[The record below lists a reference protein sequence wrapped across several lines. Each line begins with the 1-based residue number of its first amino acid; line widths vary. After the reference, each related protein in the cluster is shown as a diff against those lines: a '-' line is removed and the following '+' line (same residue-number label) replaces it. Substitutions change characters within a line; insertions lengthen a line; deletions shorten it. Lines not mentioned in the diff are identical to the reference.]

1 MKKLFT
7 LLTLALLS
15 IGTAWADDYTPTA
28 DEVIILNNA
37 YNSEATTTGYSNHKA
52 ITWDAAGTDMTIS
65 SEKAGDPN
73 NGGAAT
79 SENVTCYS
87 IKNNGGKKN
96 IKLHVSG
103 VSKITLYHIKHGSR
117 YPQLILTPNSGDGST
132 LNGSTNVYF
141 NEFEIDGTLSY
152 TIELQGYD
160 GSTKQDGPQVYAVKL
175 TKYVV
180 KTIDTQSLTGVKVG
194 GSALTEN
201 AAENGYSISGTTVT
215 LTDVAYAKPTTVT
228 LTNHVTYTDASSEDK
243 NVSVTFS
250 ETPSEGYWTGTATI
264 GETTYTV
271 KVPYGAQSVT
281 GISINGTD
289 ISASDLATLNSTKA
303 VTIDGSSLN
312 GIGMINVSLTGGTTA
327 VSRANSENNAVYT
340 FTLNGD
346 DNYTVTVSNVKKT
359 YTAEG
364 TVFGATESLNA
375 NTHTSNGITF
385 TQVNTGKNFQYG
397 TGRVTISGNEYI
409 PVKLST
415 GSKVNVTFPAGY
427 VATKVKIYG
436 WSANGDGKL
445 NFIKET
451 DDASAKTVGDI
462 SGDIF
467 YATNTSSDLYPSVYE
482 YDLDNWSSMCFNPG
496 GSPSQPFVVMEF
508 TLSNS
513 VTATIGAYGWATFVT
528 PAALDFTGISD
539 VKAYIV
545 TGHSGNTVATT
556 QMTGTVPANTPLLLE
571 GVTTA
576 IPVAASSTTD
586 VSANLLKAGTGAAV
600 STESGKTKYALSA
613 EGGVATFKKIVE
625 DTTIP
630 TGKAYLEFN
639 EVISAPELNFN
650 FGNPTGIQ
658 SITSAVNKGEGI
670 VFDLQGRKV
679 AQPAKGLYI
688 VNGKKVVIK

>member
-52 ITWDAAGTDMTIS
+52 VTWDEAGTSITTS
-65 SEKAGDPN
+65 AKAGDPN

-103 VSKITLYHIKHGSR
+103 VSKITLYQIKHESR

-132 LNGSTNVYF
+132 LSGNTNVYF
-141 NEFEIDGTLSY
+141 NEFEIDGTKSY

-228 LTNHVTYTDASSEDK
+228 LTNHVTYTDTSSEDK

-271 KVPYGAQSVT
+271 KVPYAAQSVT

-364 TVFGATESLNA
+364 TVFGATASLNA

-385 TQVNTGKNFQYG
+385 TQVNTGKSFQYG

-496 GSPSQPFVVMEF
+496 GSPSQPFVVMDF

-513 VTATIGAYGWATFVT
+513 VTATVGTYGWATFVT
-528 PAALDFTGISD
+528 PAALDFTSVSG

-586 VSANLLKAGTGAAV
+586 VSANLLKAGAAIG
-600 STESGKTKYALSA
+600 TEAGKTKYVLAD
-613 EGGVATFKKIVE
+613 EGGKATFLKIVS
-625 DTTIP
+625 DITVPST
-630 TGKAYLEFN
+630 KAYLEFN
-639 EVISAPELNFN
+639 EEILAPTMSLEI
-650 FGNPTGIQ
+650 GNLTGIQ
-658 SITSAVNKGEGI
+658 NITTAANQGEGM

-679 AQPAKGLYI
+679 AQPVKGLYI